1 MPIQPCSE
9 RDGRRRVSGG
19 SRVGLGCSMRV
30 ELRVE
35 FSAGVGLRVFF
46 GQM

>member
-1 MPIQPCSE
+1 MFRAGWQAQ
-9 RDGRRRVSGG
+9 VSGG
-19 SRVGLGCSMRV
+19 SRVGLGSSMRV

-35 FSAGVGLRVFF
+35 FRAGVGLRVFF